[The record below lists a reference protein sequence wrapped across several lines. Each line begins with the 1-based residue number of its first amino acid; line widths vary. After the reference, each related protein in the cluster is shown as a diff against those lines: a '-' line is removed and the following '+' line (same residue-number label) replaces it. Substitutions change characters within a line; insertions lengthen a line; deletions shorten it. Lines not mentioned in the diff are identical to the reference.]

1 MRQNATVFVMADIPE
16 FTTRPELAGTFGMVA
31 STHWLAS
38 AAGMAVLEK
47 GGNAFDAAVAAG
59 FVLQVVEPHLCGPG
73 GEVPVI
79 GYDARRGETFV
90 VCGQGTAPAAATA
103 HAYQDLGLELV
114 PGSGLLAAC
123 VPGAFGAWLLLL
135 REYGRL
141 PLRDVLG
148 YAIGYAESGYPLV
161 PAISWGIAS
170 VADLFREHWT
180 SSAQVYLPDGGIPAP
195 GTRFANP
202 ALAATYARILGAAEA
217 ASEDR
222 DEQIEAARRAWYD
235 GFVAEAIGRFAATE
249 VMDVTGERHR
259 GFLAAQDLATWH
271 ARLEAPATYDYAG
284 LTVCKTQPWG
294 QGPVFLQQLALLN
307 GFDLAR
313 LEPGGAE
320 YIHTVT
326 ECAKL
331 AFADREAWY
340 GDPAF
345 TDVPL
350 DDLLSDAYNEQRRKL
365 VGDTASAE
373 LLPGRPG
380 GREPELSAFA
390 TAPFGITARSG
401 GGAGVRG
408 SGDPGL
414 DPATG
419 EPLARGEWASGARAR
434 GKWGGGQP
442 PHTEGSPGGSS
453 PRGKQGDTCHLDVAD
468 RWGNVVTATPSG
480 GWLQSSPVI
489 PGLGFCLGTRAQM
502 FTLAPGLPATIA
514 PGKRPR
520 TTLTPTLAL
529 RDGEPYLAFGTPG
542 GDQQDQWTLGF
553 FLNHVQFG
561 MNLQQAIDFPA
572 FHSRHMPSSFY
583 PREAYPRALDV
594 EERIGER
601 VIGELRERGHD
612 VTAQPPWSL
621 GRISAVARRGG
632 MLYAAANP
640 RGMQGYAVG
649 R

>member
-1 MRQNATVFVMADIPE
+1 MADIPE

-47 GGNAFDAAVAAG
+47 DGNAFDAAVAAG
-59 FVLQVVEPHLCGPG
+59 LVLQVVEPHLCGPG

-90 VCGQGTAPAAATA
+90 VCGQGTAPAGATA
-103 HAYQDLGLELV
+103 RAYTELGLDLV

-141 PLRDVLG
+141 RLRDVLH

-180 SSAQVYLPDGGIPAP
+180 SSAQVYLPGGGVPAP
-195 GTRFANP
+195 GSRFANP
-202 ALAATYARILGAAEA
+202 QLAQTYKRILAAAEA
-217 ASEDR
+217 ASADR

-235 GFVAEAIGRFAATE
+235 GFVAEAIERFAATE

-259 GFLAAQDLATWH
+259 GLLTAQDLATWH
-271 ARLEAPATYDYAG
+271 ARLEEPVTYDYQG

-294 QGPVFLQQLALLN
+294 QGPVFLQQLALLS
-307 GFDLAR
+307 GFDLAA

-326 ECAKL
+326 ECGKL

-340 GDPAF
+340 GDPAY
-345 TDVPL
+345 TPVPL
-350 DDLLSDAYNEQRRKL
+350 GDLLSGAYNDERRKL
-365 VGDTASAE
+365 VGHTASGE

-380 GREPELSAFA
+380 GREPVLPAFA
-390 TAPFGITARSG
+390 TTPFGMNDRTG
-401 GGAGVRG
+401 GKAGVPGVPGVPG

-419 EPLARGEWASGARAR
+419 EPLARGA
-434 GKWGGGQP
+434 WGDGDGQ
-442 PHTEGSPGGSS
+442 GQAK
-453 PRGKQGDTCHLDVAD
+453 RGDTTHVDVAD

-489 PGLGFCLGTRAQM
+489 PELGFCLGTRAQM
-502 FTLAPGLPATIA
+502 FTLTPGLPATLA

-520 TTLTPTLAL
+520 TTLTPTMAL

-553 FLNHVQFG
+553 FLNHVHHG

-583 PREAYPRALDV
+583 PREAYPKVLDV
-594 EERIGER
+594 EERAGEA
-601 VIGELRERGHD
+601 VMAELRDRGHD
-612 VTAQPPWSL
+612 VIAQPAWSL